1 MVFRRAIEEVE
12 KAYYQDQAKLIDRIA
27 ELENVQAGLL
37 ERGIALE
44 QLCRDMYRLLAFALD
59 GNPGE
64 LAAQASLARS
74 IHDRMDGFGLLEG
87 WKMEGGDK

>member
-37 ERGIALE
+37 ERGIQLE
-44 QLCRDMYRLLAFALD
+44 QLCRDMYERIQLRDKEVSATF
-59 GNPGE
+59 GWSK
-64 LAAQASLARS
+64 QACLFS
-74 IHDRMDGFGLLEG
+74 DRMDALGLLEG
-87 WKMEGGDK
+87 GDK